1 MTTTKNTR
9 EITNALRYA
18 YACNNHSITIGT
30 QESEPIEFIGDGF
43 SGTLPKGRIVLNA
56 TNHTALTNQK
66 EEDIKL
72 QIVACP
78 EDVEFELSMRDKE
91 FVIPALKDA
100 KILSQDK
107 TFKPGDIVSA
117 ELSSDDHY
125 GITTHR
131 NGYIGKV
138 MRMEHRDGFNLATY
152 SRLGLDSN
160 MDNSNGDFENFSVSH
175 HYFRLASATEVLHGS
190 NSKIFTE
197 AKYIGRRDG
206 LAILPLK
213 GTIVSEHGDVLGV
226 LEDGSK
232 VSLSENVAFF
242 DRHLQTFDSTLK
254 RGAYSHPLKGEGHE
268 QARRLRI
275 I

>member
-9 EITNALRYA
+9 EITNALRHA
-18 YACNNHSITIGT
+18 YTWNNHSVTIST

-43 SGTLPKGRIVLNA
+43 SGTLPKGRIVLNV
-56 TNHTALTNQK
+56 TNSIALIDQK

-78 EDVEFELSMRDKE
+78 EDIKFELSMRDKE

-100 KILSQDK
+100 KILSQDEA
-107 TFKPGDIVSA
+107 FKPGDIVSA

-125 GITTHR
+125 GVTTHR

-138 MRMEHRDGFNLATY
+138 TQMEYRGGFNLATY
-152 SRLGLDSN
+152 SRLGLDRN

-175 HYFRLASATEVLHGS
+175 QYFRLASAAEVLHGS
-190 NSKIFTE
+190 NSKIFMD
-197 AKYIGRRDG
+197 AKYAGRRDG
-206 LAILPLK
+206 MAILPLK
-213 GTIVSEHGDVLGV
+213 DTVVSEHGDALGV

-232 VSLSENVAFF
+232 ISLSENVAFS
-242 DRHLQTFDSTLK
+242 DRHQRTFDLTLK

-268 QARRLRI
+268 QARRLRNI
-275 I
+275 

>member
-9 EITNALRYA
+9 AITNALRDAYA
-18 YACNNHSITIGT
+18 YNNHSVTIST

-56 TNHTALTNQK
+56 TNRITLIDQE

-78 EDVEFELSMRDKE
+78 EDIKFELSMRDKE

-117 ELSSDDHY
+117 ELSSDRHY
-125 GITTHR
+125 GITTSR

-138 MRMEHRDGFNLATY
+138 MDFNFNLATY
-152 SRLGLDSN
+152 SRMRFDSN
-160 MDNSNGDFENFSVSH
+160 IDNSEGQFEYFCVSKR
-175 HYFRLASATEVLHGS
+175 YFRLASATEILYGS
-190 NSKIFTE
+190 NANILMG
-197 AKYIGRRDG
+197 AKYIGRKDG

-213 GTIVSEHGDVLGV
+213 STVISEYGDVLGV

-232 VSLSENVAFF
+232 VSLSDNTTFF
-242 DRHLQTFDSTLK
+242 DTKRQTFDTVLK
-254 RGAYSHPLKGEGHE
+254 RGSYSHPLKGEGYLE
-268 QARRLRI
+268 ALLLRDR
-275 I
+275 

>member
-9 EITNALRYA
+9 VITNALRQVYA
-18 YACNNHSITIGT
+18 YNNYSVTIST

-56 TNHTALTNQK
+56 TNRTALIHQD
-66 EEDIKL
+66 EEDVKL

-78 EDVEFELSMRDKE
+78 EDVKFELSMRDKE

-100 KILSQDK
+100 KILRQDEI
-107 TFKPGDIVSA
+107 FKPGDIVSA

-125 GITTHR
+125 GITTYR
-131 NGYIGKV
+131 NGYMGKV
-138 MRMEHRDGFNLATY
+138 MRMEHRDGFNLVTY
-152 SRLGLDSN
+152 SRLGLDRN
-160 MDNSNGDFENFSVSH
+160 VDNSNGDFENFSVSH
-175 HYFRLASATEVLHGS
+175 RYFRLASAVEVLHGS
-190 NSKIFTE
+190 NSKIFMG
-197 AKYIGRRDG
+197 AKYAGRRDG
-206 LAILPLK
+206 MAILPLK
-213 GTIVSEHGDVLGV
+213 DTVVSEHGDVLGV

-242 DRHLQTFDSTLK
+242 DRHQQTFDLALK